1 MKNTVLVEKEIQ
13 RSPDAIK
20 VELFKVLTNI
30 ESAEA
35 ASDKGF
41 IELGIMLDKI
51 KADKLWEKWAYSGY
65 NDFVKKIAEKYPR
78 TGRTKLYSCA
88 RIAEQLLPLADEAD
102 VVDMGISKASKLA
115 AAVKKSDGKKPT
127 DSLLAK
133 ARDPKVTVEQF
144 DQQVAE
150 EYEFKNDFEE
160 GTWVD
165 LSGVFMSE
173 PEKEEFQRAIKT
185 ACLDDPPLP
194 QILDRWNDNKA
205 AHLRKEILQRW
216 IMSYLAE
223 KEKIV
228 NDGQK

>member
-1 MKNTVLVEKEIQ
+1 MKNTILVEKETQ
-13 RSPDAIK
+13 RNPDEIK
-20 VELFKVLTNI
+20 IELFKVLTNI

-35 ASDKGF
+35 ASDSGF
-41 IELGIMLDKI
+41 IQLGIMLDKI

-102 VVDMGISKASKLA
+102 VVGMGISKASKLA

-144 DQQVAE
+144 DSQIAD
-150 EYEFKNDFEE
+150 EYQFKNDFEN
-160 GTWVD
+160 GTWTD
-165 LSGVFMSE
+165 SQWGVF
-173 PEKEEFQRAIKT
+173 
-185 ACLDDPPLP
+185 
-194 QILDRWNDNKA
+194 
-205 AHLRKEILQRW
+205 
-216 IMSYLAE
+216 
-223 KEKIV
+223 
-228 NDGQK
+228 